1 MRKSKWKKCL
11 TAYIGRIGPTVDR
24 GGYPV
29 PIGGGTIPPANG
41 VDGMSTLAV
50 FDGTSSS
57 ALHTK
62 LSENIKQFLV
72 KKK

>member
-1 MRKSKWKKCL
+1 M
-11 TAYIGRIGPTVDR
+11 VDR

-57 ALHTK
+57 AIHTK

-72 KKK
+72 KQKKKTKKKKGILSMIQHFYHH